1 MLHDL
6 FGIALIAMGALTIY
20 ARVLARTAEF
30 RRRPLHE
37 PAPRPSPEYDRY

>member
-20 ARVLARTAEF
+20 ARVLARSTEF
-30 RRRPLHE
+30 CRPLRE
-37 PAPRPSPEYDRY
+37 PAPHCSPDYDRR